1 MGWTFLTHQLF
12 IKLIRFIWDI
22 PLALY
27 INGNHH
33 EEIHIPNDTQKWQ
46 EIDVEDEAIRIL

>member
-1 MGWTFLTHQLF
+1 MVWSFLTHQLF

-33 EEIHIPNDTQKWQ
+33 EEIHIHHDTQKWQ